1 MLNEFNKGHLSGG
14 GVDNYGADDLY
25 NMDDV
30 WNDKQFEKTFD
41 RKPTKV
47 WLMIPIEAKKYI
59 WVVGG

>member
-47 WLMIPIEAKKYI
+47 
-59 WVVGG
+59 